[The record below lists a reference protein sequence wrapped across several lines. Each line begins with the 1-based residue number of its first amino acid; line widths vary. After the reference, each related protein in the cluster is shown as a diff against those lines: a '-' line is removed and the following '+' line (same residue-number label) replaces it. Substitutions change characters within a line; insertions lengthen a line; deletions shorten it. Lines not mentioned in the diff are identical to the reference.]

1 MRLDQLMANHQYAR
15 KDIKQLLARRQI
27 LVDHLPAQKLS
38 QNIDPGLQQ
47 IQIGDQIIQEPRHHY
62 YMLHKPIGAVTA
74 KRDAHHPT
82 VIDLV
87 DPQQEYPDL
96 YPLGRLD
103 RDTSGLLLL
112 TDNGPLGFQLLHPQY
127 HVEKVY
133 EVEVNGSLA
142 SEQIQKFKDGIIFL
156 DGTSCKPAQL
166 EIQVSSPSLSRATI
180 TISEGKFHQVKK
192 MFLSVGVKVTAL
204 KRVQFG
210 DFTLDTELA
219 EGQYRPLNQDE
230 LQIVK
235 NYLEY
240 NR

>member
-1 MRLDQLMANHQYAR
+1 MRLDQLMADHQYAR

-133 EVEVNGSLA
+133 EVEVNGPLYA
-142 SEQIQKFKDGIIFL
+142 AHIEQFQNGISFTDGPCFL
-156 DGTSCKPAQL
+156 DHSRKYPQLQQGPGPNLRRKIPPSEKDVFGHWGQSNDLKTLVFWSLHLGSSVSTWRKPAF
-166 EIQVSSPSLSRATI
+166 E
-180 TISEGKFHQVKK
+180 
-192 MFLSVGVKVTAL
+192 
-204 KRVQFG
+204 
-210 DFTLDTELA
+210 
-219 EGQYRPLNQDE
+219 
-230 LQIVK
+230 
-235 NYLEY
+235 
-240 NR
+240 